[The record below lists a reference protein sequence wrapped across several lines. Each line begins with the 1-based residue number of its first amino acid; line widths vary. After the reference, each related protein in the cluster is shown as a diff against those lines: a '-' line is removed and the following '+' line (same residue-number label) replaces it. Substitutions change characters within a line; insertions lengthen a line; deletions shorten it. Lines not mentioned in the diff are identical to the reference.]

1 MSAPGEPPVPKEPG
15 GGLRSKIRPKHVG
28 VAVVIV
34 VLVIFMLGNLRQV
47 RVRFVGP
54 EVRAPLILALLVA
67 AALGALTVLLIQRL
81 RRRR

>member
-15 GGLRSKIRPKHVG
+15 GGLRSKIRPKHVAAI
-28 VAVVIV
+28 VVVVI
-34 VLVIFMLGNLRQV
+34 LVIFMLGNLRRV
-47 RVRFVGP
+47 RVRFIGP
-54 EVRAPLILALLVA
+54 EVRAPLIVALLIS